1 MKSFMT
7 DKLMRAA
14 IVFLFSTVMLSCGS
28 KEEEKVEAEKQL
40 QAVKIKDITLQ
51 PFQDNYIDTI
61 GIVRA
66 VLTTRLGSTVTE
78 ALIAEGAASDPAQ
91 LVAEV
96 RAVLAAL

>member
-1 MKSFMT
+1 MF
-7 DKLMRAA
+7 AA
-14 IVFLFSTVMLSCGS
+14 IDSGLDEYETFRTLTAAGQVL
-28 KEEEKVEAEKQL
+28 EEVGESHLAARALGRAE
-40 QAVKIKDITLQ
+40 

-61 GIVRA
+61 GSVRA
-66 VLTTRLGSTVTE
+66 ALTTRLGSTVTE